1 MRWFSTKSYRARPYT
16 TLASPIWKWSV
27 CVPIGND
34 GSGQSVGYLLM
45 WLPITRLRKLL
56 NAREQRLSS
65 LLLGG
70 MVLAGLIDV
79 VGVTSI
85 LPFMAVVAKPETID
99 TNPWLH
105 KIFTEL
111 AFESTNSFLISLG
124 LAALGLML
132 FSNVVSLTTSTAILW
147 FSSNL
152 GHNISRRILTSYL
165 RQPYAYFLEHN
176 TSNLVLN
183 CTEDVVRVTNGVVA
197 PTLQAIAKSVIVVSI
212 LLLVLWVDPW
222 LAISVGMVIGVVY
235 TGVFLGVRQ
244 LVSRL
249 GTASKNANRER
260 FRLATEMLNGIKEL
274 KILGQDEAYPQ
285 RFANWSAVYVK
296 NQWIGAAV
304 NLVPRYAIE
313 SIAFG
318 SIIVVVLY
326 LLATRKDFNDA
337 IPLLVLY
344 AFTAYRLLPAFQQ
357 LFSSATQ
364 IRFNLSSLEVV
375 EEKLKTAESTHV
387 RDAKPRSPVN
397 RDRVSFEHEIELR
410 NIRFAYSTARAPVL
424 DHFNLT
430 IPRNSTIALVGSTGA
445 GKTTIVDIILGL
457 MEPQQGSLFV
467 DGIPLAAAK
476 VTAWQKQLGYV
487 PQHIYLSDDSLAA
500 NIAFGVL
507 PEQIEMDRVRY
518 ASRIANLDEFVREEL
533 PDGYDTMVG
542 ERGVKLSGGQRQRIG
557 IARALYSDPDVLILD
572 EATSALDGITEDAVT
587 DAIRTIFHEKTIIMI
602 AHRLGTVQHADRIYL
617 LESGGV
623 ADEGTY
629 EELLDR
635 NETFRAM
642 AKVSG

>member
-1 MRWFSTKSYRARPYT
+1 
-16 TLASPIWKWSV
+16 
-27 CVPIGND
+27 
-34 GSGQSVGYLLM
+34 M
-45 WLPITRLRKLL
+45 WLPLTRLLNLL
-56 NAREQRLSS
+56 SVRQQRLAF

-79 VGVTSI
+79 LGVTSI
-85 LPFMAVVAKPETID
+85 LPFMAVVAKPELIQ

-105 KIFTEL
+105 KIFIGL
-111 AFESTNSFLISLG
+111 AFESTNSFLIGLG
-124 LAALGLML
+124 FAALGFML
-132 FSNVVSLTTSTAILW
+132 FSNVVSLTTSTTILW

-152 GHNISRRILTSYL
+152 GHNISSRILSSYL
-165 RQPYAYFLEHN
+165 RQPYAYFLEQN
-176 TSNLVLN
+176 TSNLVMH

-197 PTLQAIAKSVIVVSI
+197 PTLQAIAKLVVVISI

-222 LAISVGMVIGVVY
+222 LAISAGVVIGTIY
-235 TGVFLGVRQ
+235 ACVFLSIRQ
-244 LVSRL
+244 WVTRL
-249 GTASKNANRER
+249 GSTSKDANRER
-260 FRLATEMLNGIKEL
+260 FRLATEMLNGVKEL
-274 KILGQDEAYPQ
+274 KILGQVEAYPQ
-285 RFANWSAVYVK
+285 RFARWSAVFAK
-296 NQWIGAAV
+296 NQWISAAMS
-304 NLVPRYAIE
+304 LVPRYAIE

-318 SIIVVVLY
+318 SMVVVVLY
-326 LLATRKDFNDA
+326 LLAAHKDFTEV

-364 IRFNLSSLEVV
+364 IRFNLASLEVV

-387 RDAKPRSPVN
+387 RDAKSKMPAN
-397 RDRVSFEHEIELR
+397 WDRVAFEHEIELR
-410 NIRFAYSTARAPVL
+410 NIRFAYSTTRAPVL
-424 DHFNLT
+424 DQFNLT
-430 IPRNSTIALVGSTGA
+430 IQRNSTIALVGSTGA

-457 MEPQQGSLFV
+457 IEPQQGSLFV
-467 DGIPLAAAK
+467 DGIPLVAAK

-507 PEQIEMDRVRY
+507 PEQIKMDRVRY
-518 ASRIANLDEFVREEL
+518 ASRIANLDEFVRGEL
-533 PDGYDTMVG
+533 PEGYDTRVG

-587 DAIRTIFHEKTIIMI
+587 DSIRTILHEKTIIMI

-617 LESGGV
+617 LESGRV
-623 ADEGTY
+623 ADQGTY
-629 EELLDR
+629 EELLER
-635 NETFRAM
+635 NDVFRAM
-642 AKVSG
+642 AKAG

>member
-1 MRWFSTKSYRARPYT
+1 
-16 TLASPIWKWSV
+16 
-27 CVPIGND
+27 
-34 GSGQSVGYLLM
+34 M

-56 NAREQRLSS
+56 NAREQRLAS

-85 LPFMAVVAKPETID
+85 LPFMAVVAKPEAIH

-105 KIFTEL
+105 KIFTVM
-111 AFESTNSFLISLG
+111 AFDSTNSFLIGLG
-124 LAALGLML
+124 VAALGIML
-132 FSNVVSLTTSTAILW
+132 FSNAVSLTTAAAILW

-152 GHNISRRILTSYL
+152 GQNLSQRILSSYL
-165 RQPYAYFLEHN
+165 RQPYAYFLEQN
-176 TSNLVLN
+176 TSSLVLH

-197 PTLQAIAKSVIVVSI
+197 PTLQAIAKSVIVMSI

-222 LAISVGMVIGVVY
+222 LAISVGIVIGTVY

-249 GTASKNANRER
+249 GAASKNAHRER

-274 KILGQDEAYPQ
+274 KILGQDEAYPK
-285 RFANWSAVYVK
+285 RFANWSAVYAK
-296 NQWIGAAV
+296 NQWISAAV

-326 LLATRKDFNDA
+326 LLATRTDFNEA

-364 IRFNLSSLEVV
+364 IRFNLSSLEAV
-375 EEKLKTAESTHV
+375 EEKLKLLVNAQV
-387 RDAKPRSPVN
+387 RDAKPRVPVHK
-397 RDRVSFEHEIELR
+397 DRVPFAHEIEFR
-410 NIRFAYSTARAPVL
+410 NIGFTYATARTPVL
-424 DHFNLT
+424 DYFNLS
-430 IPRNSTIALVGSTGA
+430 IPHNSTIALVGSTGA

-457 MEPQQGSLFV
+457 IEPQQGSLLV
-467 DGIPLAAAK
+467 DGIPITSAN

-487 PQHIYLSDDSLAA
+487 PQQIYLADDSLAA

-507 PEQIEMDRVRY
+507 PEQVQMDRVWQ
-518 ASRIANLDEFVREEL
+518 ASRIANLHEFVLGEL
-533 PDGYDTMVG
+533 PDGYATMVG

-572 EATSALDGITEDAVT
+572 EATSALDGITEDTVT

-623 ADEGTY
+623 ADAGTY
-629 EELLDR
+629 EELLER
-635 NETFRAM
+635 NDIFRAM